1 MRWARII
8 ADQEQSNLNAKDYC
22 GQNNIRVAQFYKQ
35 RSRLKRFEKTDLF
48 FEIDCLP
55 AFKGT
60 EDMVVNFDGIVLRL
74 RQITAHDFRK
84 ILEVIRAVRLEFPL
98 NSQTGGEL

>member
-1 MRWARII
+1 
-8 ADQEQSNLNAKDYC
+8 
-22 GQNNIRVAQFYKQ
+22 
-35 RSRLKRFEKTDLF
+35 
-48 FEIDCLP
+48 
-55 AFKGT
+55 
-60 EDMVVNFDGIVLRL
+60 MVVNFDGIVLRL